1 MDRDHEAGSAREMKC
16 VCVCLCLCVQVTGV
30 NEVYIQLNYMLANL
44 LSVQNALNGISLFH
58 SSTIYKQTPV
68 Q

>member
-1 MDRDHEAGSAREMKC
+1 MDRGHEAGCAREMKC
-16 VCVCLCLCVQVTGV
+16 VCVCVVCVQVTGV